1 MSAALIVSFNASS
14 QPENSVEVLKTVWI
28 YKFLNYIEWPNE
40 TSSQQLKISYW
51 GDDDSF
57 YNNLLALN
65 GKQIRTNKIEI
76 SRQTGMSPSSDVQVI
91 ITGKSK
97 DNLLAK
103 LHNSLSGTSTL
114 VISDN
119 ASSKQNI
126 MINFVY
132 PELNSISFELNRYN
146 IIYEKLTLSS
156 DILVIGG
163 TEIDIAEVLNEMNVQ
178 LERSQVQLNKREDTL
193 QKLASE
199 ISEKEQKIA
208 IQTRDINKRKQQSV
222 LLKQE
227 MDQLLATLEKSYDEL
242 TKSYVELAENNQ
254 ALDEKQ
260 QKLSTKEKSIKKL
273 SDAISVNTQTLEQQK
288 KHIEQQ
294 EKILL
299 HHEESLVTQEK
310 ELTSKT
316 TQIEQQNIVMLS
328 SFTFILLV
336 LCLVYVLQ
344 KSSQSKKK
352 SLEVLEH
359 KNIEL
364 AHTNEKLI
372 NTQSQLVESEKMA
385 ALGNLVA
392 GVAHE
397 INTPLGVSV
406 TAVTTSQH
414 VLDRFKDKVENNNLT
429 RSDMNSFLEK
439 LNKATGLMSNNL
451 IRASEL
457 VRQFKLVAVDQS
469 SEEIREFL
477 LSEYLNE
484 VLSSLYP
491 QYKKFQCD
499 IEIDCDAELQL
510 NSYPGGIAQI
520 ITNLVVNSILHGFD
534 VNKKALIQ
542 VEAVEDAENVII
554 TYQDNGQG
562 IDEDNISQIFT
573 PFYTTKRNQGGSGLG
588 LHICYNIASKLGGD
602 IKCIPCDSGA
612 KFVLTVAKSL
622 KDIIVID
629 I

>member
-542 VEAVEDAENVII
+542 VKAVEDAENVII